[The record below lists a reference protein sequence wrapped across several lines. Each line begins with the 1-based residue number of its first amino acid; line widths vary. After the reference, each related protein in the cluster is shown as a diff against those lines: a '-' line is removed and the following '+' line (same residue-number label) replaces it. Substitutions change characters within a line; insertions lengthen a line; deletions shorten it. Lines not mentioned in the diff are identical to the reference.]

1 MGALEGKLSL
11 VTGAGTGIG
20 LGVAQKFAE
29 EGASVVFHYASSAKG
44 ALDAV
49 ADINARGGKA
59 LAIQADLRLVSE
71 CRRLVE
77 EAVDFLGGL
86 DILVNNAGVTMTKSF
101 EETTEEDYTDLFNVN
116 MRGYYFC
123 AQESLKHILQRDGGS
138 ILNMTSVHAF
148 AGFANHTAYAA
159 TKGANYTFTRTLA
172 TELAPKRVRVNAIGP
187 GLIEVPRYFRTMPD
201 YTTEKGQSW
210 VPWGRV
216 GLPEDIGSVA
226 VFLSS
231 DGADFITGQV
241 IYVDG
246 GQTAKMSIPRD

>member
-49 ADINARGGKA
+49 SEINARGGNA
-59 LAIQADLRLVSE
+59 LAIQADLRLVPE

-77 EAVDFLGGL
+77 EAVNFLGGL
-86 DILVNNAGVTMTKSF
+86 DILVNNAGATLTRAF
-101 EETTEEDYTDLFNVN
+101 EETTEQEYDDLFNLN

-123 AQESLKHILQRDGGS
+123 AQQALKHILQRGGGS

-148 AGFANHTAYAA
+148 AGLKDHSAYAA
-159 TKGANYTFTRTLA
+159 TKGSNATFTRELA
-172 TELAPKRVRVNAIGP
+172 IELAPKRVRVNAIGP

-201 YTTEKGQSW
+201 YTTEKGNTW

-216 GLPEDIGSVA
+216 GLPADIAAAA
-226 VFLSS
+226 VFLCSEAS
-231 DGADFITGQV
+231 DFITGQV